1 MPTVCRSCGT
11 PLSLALPIPRDS
23 ECPNCGRDVR
33 ACVNCRHYDP
43 RYHNSCRETEA
54 EPVEDRHRRNFCEYF
69 VLSDEPWRPGGTA
82 AADDARTK
90 LDRLFGGPPAAK
102 PDPPGSAREKLE
114 GLFKPPPA
122 GKGNDGAD

>member
-23 ECPNCGRDVR
+23 VCPNCGHDVR

-69 VLSDEPWRPGGTA
+69 EPSDEPWKAGGTT
-82 AADDARTK
+82 AADQARAK
-90 LDRLFGGPPAAK
+90 LDRLFDGSPAPK
-102 PDPPGSAREKLE
+102 PPGSAREKLE
-114 GLFKPPPA
+114 GLFKPPP
-122 GKGNDGAD
+122 GKAKDD